1 MWSDENS
8 EISDEPFIG
17 SRWNSTINFHS
28 IINCI
33 TADTMNEFL
42 NDNWRDI
49 MVEMAPAVEA
59 SFSSHFQ
66 KMAENIFNRIPIDE
80 IALP

>member
-1 MWSDENS
+1 
-8 EISDEPFIG
+8 
-17 SRWNSTINFHS
+17 
-28 IINCI
+28 
-33 TADTMNEFL
+33 MNEFL